1 MENKEVNNK
10 QKEERGKVFSLI
22 DGNLAVGG
30 EGSAVIDEN
39 LLILDRLMDLFQKL
53 DLPLEMSFLSNLIND
68 WPTLNIIVENVIEK
82 NINKVRA
89 GNLESISSNWR
100 TRVLLEAY
108 CELHGI
114 EGYDVDQAPAYDY
127 LLSAPHDI
135 MAQTL
140 PALEKSEVNALIK
153 QYLEGNKKA
162 GEKLIRSH
170 LTLVDHIAGRYQG
183 RGHDYEDLIQNGCVG
198 LLKAIEKFDFEREK
212 SLTTI
217 AYIEIKHE
225 VVRQLN
231 KNGKLTKIPDGTND
245 IIKKIKKYKEVIS
258 QIQEEMDRMPSIQE
272 IANRLQMTTKEV
284 GQLQFLSTNFLSIN
298 EQAYLST
305 KDQED
310 CELGD
315 LICNEE
321 ISMEEEV
328 IRNVMQKEVQQL
340 FQACELSEYQRNIL
354 NLRFGLDGNP
364 IFTQRKLAE
373 KYNVSQASI
382 YQNEKKALNKLRR
395 MKNVACFAN
404 YMDNP
409 DASLEFLKNS
419 RYQGIKDKAKVKTK

>member
-1 MENKEVNNK
+1 
-10 QKEERGKVFSLI
+10 
-22 DGNLAVGG
+22 
-30 EGSAVIDEN
+30 
-39 LLILDRLMDLFQKL
+39 
-53 DLPLEMSFLSNLIND
+53 
-68 WPTLNIIVENVIEK
+68 
-82 NINKVRA
+82 
-89 GNLESISSNWR
+89 
-100 TRVLLEAY
+100 
-108 CELHGI
+108 
-114 EGYDVDQAPAYDY
+114 
-127 LLSAPHDI
+127 
-135 MAQTL
+135 
-140 PALEKSEVNALIK
+140 
-153 QYLEGNKKA
+153 
-162 GEKLIRSH
+162 
-170 LTLVDHIAGRYQG
+170 
-183 RGHDYEDLIQNGCVG
+183 
-198 LLKAIEKFDFEREK
+198 
-212 SLTTI
+212 
-217 AYIEIKHE
+217 
-225 VVRQLN
+225 
-231 KNGKLTKIPDGTND
+231 
-245 IIKKIKKYKEVIS
+245 
-258 QIQEEMDRMPSIQE
+258 MPSIQE